1 MQPLEIDSA
10 VFCDGAHYTII
21 SRENSSILTCPVT
34 SGAGGYTLNR
44 VGGSEIDRE
53 IGGLTGHAACI
64 AVDVPTW
71 CRIAGDP
78 LDAVADALADLL
90 DETPTRFELE
100 QLAAASP
107 SLTANTPGIPVFP
120 GGIAPAAN
128 SYTLAGCCRAALV
141 RGLSSPELYATALMG
156 PTRPT
161 RASWRASPPS
171 RASAPARSPTRARR
185 PAAPRGPRARARGTV
200 PPGAGRRSRAGASR
214 SGTSVHMTAARPYH
228 QGNIHSAA
236 ASPRRLPLRSCAME
250 HIVLEYDESTRTA
263 LVVATSNKREP
274 VLSGHASP
282 YIVADGYDFESRSWG
297 AGHYFTDIAAAKIDY
312 ERSCRHSYPLAEGR
326 LRDDEFCTIR
336 WCREDVAT
344 ALSEYLSYPIPA
356 TKKNIDDVVGQL
368 MAHGSFQDRSIE
380 DGWETISAIID
391 EDALDLGLSTKQGVD
406 FYRDAFGHWNST
418 EAIVWP
424 SSEGDAA
431 FVMAVPADSEDGD
444 LAVYKIDA
452 CLIGD
457 DEITID
463 DIERLGGK
471 RELCVYKH
479 GFDGIEAIRN
489 FANRVAV
496 DRFDERFGVNNLYGE
511 LPDLAPTLR
520 KVTEGARTAVQQPRD
535 PQAIA
540 AAALSAAE
548 GGAKT
553 AVEHVGN
560 KH

>member
-78 LDAVADALADLL
+78 LDAVADLL

-141 RGLSSPELYATALMG
+141 RGLSSPELYATALMAAE
-156 PTRPT
+156 T
-161 RASWRASPPS
+161 AISPPS